1 MKILVIG
8 VGGIGGF
15 IGSYLVKNNYDVT
28 FIARKK
34 RLNFLKTNGLKLES
48 KLGKYPM
55 YFGKDA
61 HKVLDSL
68 YSYVTK
74 DSLKALVDFASEKMQ
89 WSTAVYVESKA
100 K

>member
-1 MKILVIG
+1 MHKGANTKEVTKAFKKMMKNKE
-8 VGGIGGF
+8 
-15 IGSYLVKNNYDVT
+15 SREY
-28 FIARKK
+28 
-34 RLNFLKTNGLKLES
+34 LES
-48 KLGKYPM
+48 KLGQYPM

-61 HKVLDSL
+61 HKVLDRL

>member
-15 IGSYLVKNNYDVT
+15 IGSYLVNNNYDVT

-48 KLGKYPM
+48 KLGK
-55 YFGKDA
+55 
-61 HKVLDSL
+61 L
-68 YSYVTK
+68 
-74 DSLKALVDFASEKMQ
+74 
-89 WSTAVYVESKA
+89 
-100 K
+100 